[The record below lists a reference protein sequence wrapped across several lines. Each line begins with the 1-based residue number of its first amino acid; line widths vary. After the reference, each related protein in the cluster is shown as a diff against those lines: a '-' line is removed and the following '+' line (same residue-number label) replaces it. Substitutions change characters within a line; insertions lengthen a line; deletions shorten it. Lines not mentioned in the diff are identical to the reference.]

1 MEIHITGCPF
11 HIITPIGNR
20 MKVERRQL
28 QIIAGSLLGIGLMG
42 SPVAGMVKDGHGNVG
57 YDTAA
62 ECDAAVRAGTAVF
75 YKSFTFQKPLL
86 RAGEVSVKSMPL
98 SDLSIPDSVVQGKSF
113 SANNYKTG
121 ACDRGAPRQG
131 GRDGVAPEL
140 QGKFVPYSP
149 SMLVNVYYDKAGTP
163 VRTSMKQCDNWFDG
177 NFPRPLSAPVA
188 AQKPAAVE
196 PAPAPKPVAP
206 KPVVTASPAP
216 APVVVA
222 PPPAP
227 VPAPALPGA
236 AAAAAVP
243 AGGISTGVM
252 LGLGAALIA
261 IPILSTRGGDSAL
274 VGTTGTTGTR

>member
-1 MEIHITGCPF
+1 
-11 HIITPIGNR
+11 
-20 MKVERRQL
+20 MKVERLPFQL
-28 QIIAGSLLGIGLMG
+28 IAGTLLGLGLIG
-42 SPVAGMVKDGHGNVG
+42 SSVAGTVKDGHGNVG

-86 RAGEVSVKSMPL
+86 RAGEVSVKSMPM

-113 SANNYKTG
+113 GANNYKTG
-121 ACDRGAPRQG
+121 ACDRGVGRSG

-140 QGKFVPYSP
+140 QGKYVPYSP
-149 SMLVNVYYDKAGTP
+149 SMLVNVYYDKAGNP

-177 NFPRPLSAPVA
+177 NFPRPLSTPVA
-188 AQKPAAVE
+188 ALKPAAVE
-196 PAPAPKPVAP
+196 PTPAPKPVVVAP
-206 KPVVTASPAP
+206 PAP

-222 PPPAP
+222 PTPPAP
-227 VPAPALPGA
+227 APAPVLPGA

-243 AGGISTGVM
+243 AGGISTAAM
-252 LGLGAALIA
+252 LGIGAALIA
-261 IPILSTRGGDSAL
+261 IPILASRDGRSNV

>member
-1 MEIHITGCPF
+1 
-11 HIITPIGNR
+11 
-20 MKVERRQL
+20 MKVERL
-28 QIIAGSLLGIGLMG
+28 PFQIIAGSLLGLGLIG
-42 SPVAGMVKDGHGNVG
+42 SSVAGIVKDGHGNVG

-86 RAGEVSVKSMPL
+86 RAGEVSVKAMPM

-113 SANNYKTG
+113 GANNYKTG
-121 ACDRGAPRQG
+121 ACDRGVGSSG
-131 GRDGVAPEL
+131 GRDGVAPAL
-140 QGKFVPYSP
+140 QGKYVPYSP
-149 SMLVNVYYDKAGTP
+149 SMLVNVYYDKAGNP

-188 AQKPAAVE
+188 VPKPAAVE
-196 PAPAPKPVAP
+196 PAPAPKPEP
-206 KPVVTASPAP
+206 KPVVVAPPAP

-222 PPPAP
+222 PTPP
-227 VPAPALPGA
+227 VPAPAPVLPGA

-243 AGGISTGVM
+243 AGGISTAAM
-252 LGLGAALIA
+252 LGIGAALIA
-261 IPILSTRGGDSAL
+261 IPILASRDGGSNV